1 MWETDASPVF
11 PWCGH
16 RPGHREENRGHSDRL
31 CDVPRVLQISDWE
44 KAVRLQG
51 VHQAGQGRSRAARVV
66 QEAEL
71 LEGPEDEA
79 HLQEEAS
86 QQLSYYAQE
95 AELHEETIQQFSYY
109 TQDSYHH
116 EEASSLSSR
125 LLLAKDNSAPVRALA
140 MARCNSPMARAK

>member
-11 PWCGH
+11 PWNGQH
-16 RPGHREENRGHSDRL
+16 PGHREENRGHSDRL
-31 CDVPRVLQISDWE
+31 CDVPRVLQISATAD
-44 KAVRLQG
+44 VRLQG
-51 VHQAGQGRSRAARVV
+51 VHQAGQGSSRAARVV

-79 HLQEEAS
+79 RRLQEEAS

-95 AELHEETIQQFSYY
+95 AELHEETIQQCSYY

-116 EEASSLSSR
+116 EEASSLSSS
-125 LLLAKDNSAPVRALA
+125 LLGYWIRRRPSE
-140 MARCNSPMARAK
+140 SQ

>member
-11 PWCGH
+11 PWNGQH
-16 RPGHREENRGHSDRL
+16 PGHREENRGHSDRL
-31 CDVPRVLQISDWE
+31 CDVPRVLQISATAD
-44 KAVRLQG
+44 VRLQG

-66 QEAEL
+66 QEAGQ

-95 AELHEETIQQFSYY
+95 AELHEETIQQCSYY

-116 EEASSLSSR
+116 EEASSLSSSLR
-125 LLLAKDNSAPVRALA
+125 RGQVRA
-140 MARCNSPMARAK
+140 SEGSESS